1 MRSILSEKLN
11 TKRKTILI
19 VSVVIVVLVICT
31 IGGLTAKYIYDNI
44 GKDTQVVA
52 RDFYF
57 TVDLLGDT
65 NELSDLETDI
75 HLFGGGDK
83 TVPFTVKSYFD
94 DLRINNKDIT
104 YTATIECDNGSYNK
118 ATFTTKPSDFVMTA
132 NVKADDA
139 YVISMPAGYER
150 AGKTTT
156 VTAVIKSSA
165 PYEKEMRLNF
175 VLHADDAPMTYRV
188 EDNAGDAFATL
199 IVMANEDVAANKIT
213 VDWSTVNNGANN
225 LQVDTTSP
233 QVLDNTVKLTTNTPG
248 SSYLTG
254 ITTTR
259 ALKKGESIQIYFFK
273 ADPSVSYSK
282 PDTQVSA
289 NASGVYALTIEQN

>member
-1 MRSILSEKLN
+1 MRSFLREKLN
-11 TKRKTILI
+11 IKRRTLLT
-19 VSVVIVVLVICT
+19 VSVVLMVVMLFA

-44 GKDTQVVA
+44 GKDSQVVA

-57 TVDLLGDT
+57 TIDLLGDT

-83 TVPFTVKSYFD
+83 TVPFTVQSYFD
-94 DLRINNKDIT
+94 DLRINNKEIT
-104 YTATIECDNGSYNK
+104 YTARIESDNNSYNN
-118 ATFTTKPSDFVMTA
+118 ASYTTKPSDYVMAANGKENDIFVLT
-132 NVKADDA
+132 
-139 YVISMPAGYER
+139 MPTGYER

-175 VLHADDAPMTYRV
+175 ILHAEDAPMTYRV
-188 EDNAGDAFATL
+188 EDNAGDAYATL
-199 IVMANEDVAANKIT
+199 IVMANEVVSAGKVT
-213 VDWSTVNNGANN
+213 VDWSTVNNGANI

-233 QVLDNTVKLTTNTPG
+233 QVLDGTVTLTTNDPG
-248 SSYLTG
+248 STYLNN

-273 ADPSVSYSK
+273 ADPSVSYAK

-289 NASGVYALTIEQN
+289 NASGIYALTIEQN